1 LRNLSLLPLAPDL
14 RAAQLLPKRLS
25 FRLFAVTES
34 SGYHQTSMHCRAL
47 PIEALPHQP
56 QLLLDYLN
64 SYERVSAFYQHKPQ
78 LQSVLQVARE
88 LQFPADRRS
97 AVTAILRQQNEL
109 LGSGAATR
117 ANLDRLEN
125 GAVAVVSGQQAGL
138 FGGPCYAVY
147 KAIAAVRIAKDLTEQ
162 GVDAV
167 PVFWMATEDHD
178 LDEVRKI
185 SFFHE
190 GQLVKFELPANV
202 GNGAPVGRISLGAE
216 IDALQAEAA
225 KILGGAG
232 GNEIAQ
238 IVSECYR
245 SDETYGSAFGKMF
258 ARLLANFGLILLD
271 PLDLRLHKIA
281 QPVFAQAIEQR
292 DSLEQQLL
300 DRGEALEKAGYAA
313 QVKVTSRSTVLFH
326 ISRDGRQAIS
336 SSAGKFASG
345 NKSWTQS
352 ELLDAIQSEPENFSP
367 NALLRPVMQDFLLP
381 TVALIGGPSEIA
393 YFAQSE
399 VLYRNLLGR
408 MPVMLPR
415 TGFTLVDNKAQRILA
430 HFGLAVEDV
439 WKGPQELRKQIS
451 KASVPENIS
460 SLLEDNGNEIK
471 NRLQQWSEAVSLL
484 DPTLKDAVENAQ
496 KKIAYQTE
504 QLQQKIGRAL
514 DQKQNVIA
522 AKEQF
527 LSNLLYPEKSLQSR
541 ELCFLPFAARW
552 GQQSF
557 EEIERHSN
565 IKNIGSHY
573 IIPIP

>member
-1 LRNLSLLPLAPDL
+1 
-14 RAAQLLPKRLS
+14 
-25 FRLFAVTES
+25 
-34 SGYHQTSMHCRAL
+34 MHCRAL

-56 QLLLDYLN
+56 KLLLDYLN
-64 SYERVSAFYQHKPQ
+64 SYGRVSAFFQHKPR
-78 LQSVLQVARE
+78 LESVLRVARD
-88 LQFPADRRS
+88 LTFPADRRS

-109 LGSGAATR
+109 LGSGATTR
-117 ANLDRLEN
+117 ANLDRLEK
-125 GAVAVVSGQQAGL
+125 GAVAVVSGQQVGL

-147 KAIAAVRIAKDLTEQ
+147 KAIAAARIAKDLTEQ
-162 GVDAV
+162 GIDAV
-167 PVFWMATEDHD
+167 PIFWMATEDHD

-190 GQLVKFELPANV
+190 GRLVKFELPANA
-202 GNGAPVGRISLGAE
+202 GNNAPVGRISLGAE
-216 IDALQAEAA
+216 IAALQAEAA
-225 KILGGAG
+225 KILGAG
-232 GNEIAQ
+232 TGSEIAQ

-245 SDETYGSAFGKMF
+245 PGETYGSAFGKMF
-258 ARLLANFGLILLD
+258 ARLLGNFGLILLD

-281 QPVFAQAIEQR
+281 QPIFTQAIEQR

-345 NKSWTQS
+345 GKSWTQP
-352 ELLDAIQSEPENFSP
+352 ELLSAIQSEPENFSP
-367 NALLRPVMQDFLLP
+367 NALLRPVIQDFLLP
-381 TVALIGGPSEIA
+381 TVACIGGPSEIS

-415 TGFTLVDNKAQRILA
+415 TGFTLVDTKAQRLLA
-430 HFGLAVEDV
+430 QYGLTVEDV
-439 WKGPQELRKQIS
+439 WNGPQELRKRLS
-451 KASVPENIS
+451 KASVPENVS
-460 SLLEDNGNEIK
+460 SLLEENGNEIK
-471 NRLQQWSEAVSLL
+471 KRLQQWSELVSVL
-484 DPTLKDAVENAQ
+484 DSTLKDAVETAQ

-514 DQKQNVIA
+514 DHKQNVLA
-522 AKEQF
+522 AHEQF
-527 LSNLLYPEKSLQSR
+527 LSNLLYPDKSLQSR

-552 GQQSF
+552 GQQGF
-557 EEIERHSN
+557 EEIERHSG
-565 IKNIGSHY
+565 IKNVGSHF
-573 IIPIP
+573 IIPTP